1 MTQDFSTALM
11 LMGVGMITV
20 FVVLSLVVLVGNG
33 LVSFVNKFVPDS
45 LSVQSNNQQTTI
57 DPAKIAAITAAVEI
71 FTNGKGQVDKIE
83 KV

>member
-45 LSVQSNNQQTTI
+45 LSVQSHNQQTTI
-57 DPAKIAAITAAVEI
+57 VPAKIAAITAAVEI